1 MNGYTIAIT
10 CALVAIA
17 TGYLTGNARKNTAAA
32 RTADG
37 MRVLRNKR
45 LGIVALI
52 MMVVIGAALMGL
64 GVLCFLDIGLGQG
77 GIVMAF
83 FGLGAGMIALGFL
96 FRKLNDRNCVCF
108 DEEKVIRYRAIGAP
122 VQIFWSEV
130 TSYGCDPRRTFIAA
144 ADGRRITADYTFDGL
159 QELVEMIQ
167 RLG

>member
-1 MNGYTIAIT
+1 MNYSIIIT
-10 CALVAIA
+10 CVLVAIA
-17 TGYLTGNARKNTAAA
+17 TSYMTGNARKNTAAA
-32 RTADG
+32 RTPDG

-45 LGIVALI
+45 LGVVALVT
-52 MMVVIGAALMGL
+52 MVAIGAGLMGL

-77 GIVMAF
+77 GIVLAF
-83 FGLGAGMIALGFL
+83 FGLGAGMVLLGFF
-96 FRKLNDRNCVCF
+96 FRHLSDRNCVCF
-108 DEEKVIRYRAIGAP
+108 DQEKVIRYRAIGAP

-130 TSYGCDPRRTFIAA
+130 VSYSCDTRRTFIAA